1 MNDEPQE
8 APNIGHI
15 LIPTAYPLN
24 TTFGFPDIPD
34 EMMANGFAIP
44 EPETLEDQTMQYYAW
59 YLRSRVPAVDPDY
72 QFRPDLLNDIRA
84 WWEADMGDVL
94 YLWGATGSGKTSLIE
109 QWCARLEIPL
119 FSAKGHARF
128 DASEA
133 FGQFVGGEGGTTPW
147 IDGDLT
153 MAARFGL
160 PFLLNEADRIK
171 PASFIVFNDVF
182 EGRAFALLG
191 KPGDMVIPQPGFRV
205 ILTGNTNMV
214 EDESGMYG
222 TTASHDM
229 SLLDR
234 LYAVHVPYAEESVE
248 KNVVLGILREV
259 EPDLLSY
266 FTCEQEI
273 RLKTDS
279 GFLEGEAIPMDLLA
293 DNFVKLAQE
302 IRKYSMDTPGSDAAA
317 IERTMS
323 TRTLKRYVRYALAFS
338 DLIGKNISPLH
349 YAMDRVLASCSTSS
363 SRLVLHSA
371 VEKIFNVP
379 EQLVP

>member
-1 MNDEPQE
+1 M
-8 APNIGHI
+8 
-15 LIPTAYPLN
+15 
-24 TTFGFPDIPD
+24 
-34 EMMANGFAIP
+34 
-44 EPETLEDQTMQYYAW
+44 
-59 YLRSRVPAVDPDY
+59 DPDY
-72 QFRPDLLNDIRA
+72 QFRPELLNDIRA
-84 WWEADMGDVL
+84 WWEANMGDVL

-109 QWCARLEIPL
+109 QWCARLGIPI

-133 FGQFVGGEGGTTPW
+133 FGQFIGGEGGTTPW
-147 IDGDLT
+147 VDGDLT

-182 EGRAFALLG
+182 EGRAFALPG
-191 KPGDMVIPQPGFRV
+191 KPGDVVIPQPGFRV
-205 ILTGNTNMV
+205 VLTGNTNMV

-222 TTASHDM
+222 TAASHDM

-234 LYAVHVPYAEESVE
+234 LYAVNVPYADESVE
-248 KNVVLGILREV
+248 KSIVLSILQEV
-259 EPDLLSY
+259 EPDLLAY

-279 GFLEGEAIPMDLLA
+279 GLLEGEAIPTDLLA
-293 DNFVKLAQE
+293 DVFVKLAQE
-302 IRKYSMDTPGSDAAA
+302 IRKYSMDKPGADAAA

-323 TRTLKRYVRYALAFS
+323 TRTLKRYVRYALVFS

-349 YAMDRVLASCSTSS
+349 YALDRVLASCSTSS

-379 EQLVP
+379 EHLAP